1 MEIGLTNLQVSGHSQ
16 LVIFILQKLI
26 NGDPLEK
33 VVKSWRLEFICER
46 IQAHLPFLE
55 YVIFEH
61 VQRQGN

>member
-16 LVIFILQKLI
+16 LVISILQNLI

-33 VVKSWRLEFICER
+33 VVKSWRLEFIRER
-46 IQAHLPFLE
+46 IQARLPFLE